1 MPWRWPAASP
11 GASRLVSACRASL
24 APALVASFK
33 QQVPEVMVHLQDMT
47 SAIQQERLLS
57 GQLQLGFMRRP
68 QAPQLQEHRLLTDRL
83 VLAVPTLMTQPDPAA
98 FDVEQALA
106 SQPCR
111 WSATAAPASASRS
124 PASSAPTG

>member
-1 MPWRWPAASP
+1 MALAS
-11 GASRLVSACRASL
+11 GIAGRLKIGFGLSSFAL

-83 VLAVPTLMTQPDPAA
+83 VLAVPT
-98 FDVEQALA
+98 
-106 SQPCR
+106 
-111 WSATAAPASASRS
+111 
-124 PASSAPTG
+124 